1 MLGGQGIAGEIQRKK
16 EAYQGNPQA
25 LQQQYQQSQQL
36 VDLLALQQLKS
47 EKEAA
52 ARQMQMQMQQ
62 NPATIAQQREQEVL
76 GMIKQEQGR
85 KLGDVARRTAG
96 TLGQINRRAQQNV
109 QRTAKQGLP
118 AMGGSQMAAGGIV
131 GFRKGGP
138 PVEEYEHTEEE
149 IQAYIDAQPKI
160 RRGQRGPIK
169 PVSRASAIAA
179 LTEQKKALKKQKR
192 AATPRPQV
200 RGGRTGQ
207 RPAPAPAQTTT
218 TTTPA
223 QAGIAAVTKQPD
235 PNAVAN
241 QAARVQQNMQQY
253 QAQREAQKPPA
264 PVDQTPYGTALAKVL
279 QEGPLDN
286 QLDEN
291 LAVGA
296 KETEFSGK
304 LTGILDS
311 MNVSPE
317 QMALNRAAAIKEA
330 DKLMGR
336 SEGIE
341 TLKQQEKDLAAFDA
355 RYSDPDQLRSQ
366 ALMAGLLSAG
376 SGPLARAGAG
386 MFNAER
392 EQERQLRNMLKSRQ
406 ELGQKR
412 IDFTRLSGAEVL
424 QEAAKVREQDRSD
437 RRAAMTAYGTL
448 SASEQAR
455 LDAES
460 NRLVSIA
467 RGNQDARSASEGR
480 YVDMLT
486 SLAESERRRI
496 DSLEARQ
503 QAGMLD
509 AISATAEIQ
518 EIRSKILETKKEA
531 ETLLLESDPEY
542 PAIVLA
548 IQEAQEDEDPEALA
562 AAKAQL
568 NRLKAK
574 AASDATALGV
584 SELETKLDA
593 LEEAL
598 GTLISPSAPASPST
612 VKASDIVAARR
623 S

>member
-138 PVEEYEHTEEE
+138 PSDPEFTEEE
-149 IQAYIDAQPKI
+149 IQAYIDSLPK
-160 RRGQRGPIK
+160 RRGGQRGRIR

-179 LTEQKKALKKQKR
+179 LRKQK
-192 AATPRPQV
+192 AEKDKQAMLSQV

-218 TTTPA
+218 TTTTPPA

-241 QAARVQQNMQQY
+241 QAARIQQNMQQY

-296 KETEFSGK
+296 KETSLSGK
-304 LTGILDS
+304 AESIADS
-311 MNVSPE
+311 LVRTDE
-317 QMALNRAAAIKEA
+317 QIKARELAAELEA
-330 DKLMGR
+330 DRLTGR

-341 TLKQQEKDLAAFDA
+341 ALKQQERDLEAFDE

-503 QAGMLD
+503 QAGTLD
-509 AISATAEIQ
+509 AITATAELQ
-518 EIRSKILETKKEA
+518 EIRSKILATKKEA

-542 PAIVLA
+542 PAIVQA
-548 IQEAQEDEDPEALA
+548 IQEAQENEDPEDLA
-562 AAKAQL
+562 AAKAAL

-584 SELETKLDA
+584 SELETKLDT

>member
-85 KLGDVARRTAG
+85 KLGDVAKRTAG
-96 TLGQINRRAQQNV
+96 TLDQINKGAQQNM

-118 AMGGSQMAAGGIV
+118 AVGGAQMAAGGIV

-138 PVEEYEHTEEE
+138 PADTEFTEEE
-149 IQAYIDAQPKI
+149 IQAYIDSQPK
-160 RRGQRGPIK
+160 RKGGQRGPIR
-169 PVSRASAIAA
+169 PVSRANAIAA
-179 LTEQKKALKKQKR
+179 LRKQKAEKDR
-192 AATPRPQV
+192 QAMLSQV

-207 RPAPAPAQTTT
+207 RPAPTPAQTTT
-218 TTTPA
+218 TTPA
-223 QAGIAAVTKQPD
+223 PAGIAAVTKQPD

-241 QAARVQQNMQQY
+241 QAAKVQQNMQQY
-253 QAQREAQKPPA
+253 KAQREAQKPPA
-264 PVDQTPYGTALAKVL
+264 PVDQTPYGTALAEVL
-279 QEGPLDN
+279 QEGPKDN
-286 QLDEN
+286 QLKTD
-291 LAVGA
+291 LATGK

-304 LTGILDS
+304 LTGILEGMD
-311 MNVSPE
+311 VSPE
-317 QMALNRAAAIKEA
+317 QMKLNRAAAIKEA

-336 SEGIE
+336 SEGIAELKKQE
-341 TLKQQEKDLAAFDA
+341 TELANFDR

-392 EQERQLRNMLKSRQ
+392 EQERQLRNMLKGRQ

-437 RRAAMTAYGTL
+437 RRAAMTAYSTL
-448 SASEQAR
+448 SASQQAR

-467 RGNQDARSASEGR
+467 RGNQDARSASEAR

-503 QAGMLD
+503 QAGTLD
-509 AISATAEIQ
+509 AITATAEMQ
-518 EIRSKILETKKEA
+518 EIRSKILATKKEA

-542 PAIVLA
+542 PAIVQA
-548 IQEAQEDEDPEALA
+548 IQEAQEDEDTEALT
-562 AAKAQL
+562 AAKAEL

-584 SELETKLDA
+584 SELETKLDT

-598 GTLISPSAPASPST
+598 SGLISPSTSASPPT
-612 VKASDIVAARR
+612 ITASQIKSARP

>member
-1 MLGGQGIAGEIQRKK
+1 MLGDQGIAGEIQRKK

-85 KLGDVARRTAG
+85 NLGDVAKRTAG
-96 TLGQINRRAQQNV
+96 TLDQINKSAQRNV

-118 AMGGSQMAAGGIV
+118 TMGGPQMAAGGIV
-131 GFRKGGP
+131 GFTNGGGVTDDEIDEYLARNP
-138 PVEEYEHTEEE
+138 LEEYLPRKV
-149 IQAYIDAQPKI
+149 IAGRIASAK
-160 RRGQRGPIK
+160 
-169 PVSRASAIAA
+169 RAGTYVGGTRARLTDSAKKKVPAAIAA
-179 LTEQKKALKKQKR
+179 KAKGFPNEPKEEPK
-192 AATPRPQV
+192 
-200 RGGRTGQ
+200 
-207 RPAPAPAQTTT
+207 
-218 TTTPA
+218 
-223 QAGIAAVTKQPD
+223 PD
-235 PNAVAN
+235 P
-241 QAARVQQNMQQY
+241 
-253 QAQREAQKPPA
+253 EPDPEPTE
-264 PVDQTPYGTALAKVL
+264 PVDQTPYGTALAEVL
-279 QEGPLDN
+279 QAGPKDN
-286 QLDEN
+286 QLDPN
-291 LAVGA
+291 LAVG
-296 KETEFSGK
+296 KRETESKGK
-304 LTGILDS
+304 LTGILDG

-317 QMALNRAAAIKEA
+317 QMAANRKAAIDEA
-330 DKLMGR
+330 DTLTGR
-336 SEGIE
+336 SEGIAALKKQE
-341 TLKQQEKDLAAFDA
+341 TELADFDR
-355 RYSDPDQLRSQ
+355 RYSDPDQLQSQ

-392 EQERQLRNMLKSRQ
+392 EQERQLRNMLKGRQ

-437 RRAAMTAYGTL
+437 RRAAMTAYSTL

-467 RGNQDARSASEGR
+467 RGNQDARSASEAR

-503 QAGMLD
+503 QAGTLD
-509 AISATAEIQ
+509 AITATAEMQ
-518 EIRSKILETKKEA
+518 EIRSKILATKKEA
-531 ETLLLESDPEY
+531 ETLLLENDPEY
-542 PAIVLA
+542 PAIVRA
-548 IQEAQEDEDPEALA
+548 IQKAQEDEDDEDLA
-562 AAKAQL
+562 AAKAEL
-568 NRLKAK
+568 SRLKAK

-584 SELETKLDA
+584 SELETKLDT

-598 GTLISPSAPASPST
+598 GGLISPSTSASPPT
-612 VKASDIVAARR
+612 ITASQIKSARP

>member
-96 TLGQINRRAQQNV
+96 TLGQINQRAQQNV

-179 LTEQKKALKKQKR
+179 LTEQKKALKKQRR

-207 RPAPAPAQTTT
+207 RPAPASAQTTT
-218 TTTPA
+218 TPSSA
-223 QAGIAAVTKQPD
+223 PAGIAAVTKQPD

-241 QAARVQQNMQQY
+241 QAAKVQQNMQQY
-253 QAQREAQKPPA
+253 KAQREAQKPPA

-291 LAVGA
+291 LAVGQ
-296 KETEFSGK
+296 KETSLSGK
-304 LTGILDS
+304 AESIADS
-311 MNVSPE
+311 LVRTDE
-317 QMALNRAAAIKEA
+317 QLKAREAAAELEA
-330 DKLMGR
+330 DRLTGR

-341 TLKQQEKDLAAFDA
+341 ALKQQEIELADFDR

-392 EQERQLRNMLKSRQ
+392 EQERQLRNMLKGRQ
-406 ELGQKR
+406 ELRQKR
-412 IDFTRLSGAEVL
+412 IDHTRLTGTQQLEAINKVRAEDRADR
-424 QEAAKVREQDRSD
+424 QAAKQ
-437 RRAAMTAYGTL
+437 AYVDL
-448 SASEQAR
+448 SVSEQAR
-455 LDAES
+455 LDAEA
-460 NRLVSIA
+460 NRRLSVA
-467 RGNQDARSASEGR
+467 RGNQAANSAQEGQ
-480 YVDMLT
+480 YIDMLT

-503 QAGMLD
+503 QAGTLD
-509 AISATAEIQ
+509 AVTAVAEIANIRA
-518 EIRSKILETKKEA
+518 EIRAKKQEA
-531 ETLLLESDPEY
+531 ESKLVEFDSRYT
-542 PAIVLA
+542 AIDQA
-548 IQEAQEDEDPEALA
+548 IREAQEEGDAEELA
-562 AAKAQL
+562 AAMADLNKLKAQ
-568 NRLKAK
+568 
-574 AASDATALGV
+574 AAADAAALGIA
-584 SELETKLDA
+584 ELESKLDA
-593 LEEAL
+593 LEESL
-598 GTLISPSAPASPST
+598 GGLISPSAPASPST
-612 VKASDIVAARR
+612 IKPSEIVAARR

>member
-1 MLGGQGIAGEIQRKK
+1 MLGDQGIAGEIQRKK

-85 KLGDVARRTAG
+85 NLGDVAKRTAG
-96 TLGQINRRAQQNV
+96 TLDQINKSAQQNV

-118 AMGGSQMAAGGIV
+118 TMGGPQMAAGGIV
-131 GFRKGGP
+131 GFTSGGGVTDEEIDEYLKNNP
-138 PVEEYEHTEEE
+138 LEEYLPRSV
-149 IQAYIDAQPKI
+149 IASYIA
-160 RRGQRGPIK
+160 
-169 PVSRASAIAA
+169 
-179 LTEQKKALKKQKR
+179 KAKR
-192 AATPRPQV
+192 AAGT
-200 RGGRTGQ
+200 
-207 RPAPAPAQTTT
+207 APNRRNIKAGAFGTKPKSPTPAQATTT
-218 TTTPA
+218 PPA
-223 QAGIAAVTKQPD
+223 QAGIAAAKKQPPD

-241 QAARVQQNMQQY
+241 QAAKVKRNMQQY
-253 QAQREAQKPPA
+253 EAQREAQKPPA
-264 PVDQTPYGTALAKVL
+264 PVDQTPYGTALAEIL
-279 QEGPLDN
+279 QAGPKDN
-286 QLDEN
+286 QLDES
-291 LAVGA
+291 LATGK

-304 LTGILDS
+304 LTGILEGMD
-311 MNVSPE
+311 VSPE
-317 QMALNRAAAIKEA
+317 QMKLNRAAAIEEA

-341 TLKQQEKDLAAFDA
+341 ALKQQETELADFDR
-355 RYSDPDQLRSQ
+355 RYSDPDQLQSQ

-392 EQERQLRNMLKSRQ
+392 EQERQLRNMLKGRQ

-437 RRAAMTAYGTL
+437 RRAAMTAYSTL

-467 RGNQDARSASEGR
+467 RGNQDARSASEAR

-503 QAGMLD
+503 QAGTLD
-509 AISATAEIQ
+509 AITATAEMQ
-518 EIRSKILETKKEA
+518 EIRSKILATKKEA
-531 ETLLLESDPEY
+531 ETLLLENDPEY
-542 PAIVLA
+542 PAIVRA
-548 IQEAQEDEDPEALA
+548 IQKAQENEDDEDLA
-562 AAKAQL
+562 AAKAEL
-568 NRLKAK
+568 SRLKAK

-584 SELETKLDA
+584 SELETKLDT

-598 GTLISPSAPASPST
+598 GGLISPSTSASPPT
-612 VKASDIVAARR
+612 ITASQIKSARP

>member
-1 MLGGQGIAGEIQRKK
+1 MLGDQGIAGEIQRKK

-85 KLGDVARRTAG
+85 NLGDVAKRTAG
-96 TLGQINRRAQQNV
+96 TLDQINKSAQQNV

-118 AMGGSQMAAGGIV
+118 TMGGPQMAAGGIV
-131 GFRKGGP
+131 GFTSGGGVTDEEIDEYLKNNP
-138 PVEEYEHTEEE
+138 LEEYLPRSV
-149 IQAYIDAQPKI
+149 IASYIA
-160 RRGQRGPIK
+160 
-169 PVSRASAIAA
+169 
-179 LTEQKKALKKQKR
+179 KAKR
-192 AATPRPQV
+192 AAGT
-200 RGGRTGQ
+200 
-207 RPAPAPAQTTT
+207 APNRRNIKAGAFGTKPKSPTPAQATTT
-218 TTTPA
+218 PPA
-223 QAGIAAVTKQPD
+223 QAGIAAAKKQPPD

-241 QAARVQQNMQQY
+241 QAAKVKRNMQQY
-253 QAQREAQKPPA
+253 EAQREAQKPPA
-264 PVDQTPYGTALAKVL
+264 PVDQTPYGTALAEIL
-279 QEGPLDN
+279 QAGPKDN
-286 QLDEN
+286 QLDES
-291 LAVGA
+291 LATGK

-304 LTGILDS
+304 LTGILEGMD
-311 MNVSPE
+311 VSPE
-317 QMALNRAAAIKEA
+317 QMKLNRAAAIEEA

-341 TLKQQEKDLAAFDA
+341 ALKQQETELADFDR
-355 RYSDPDQLRSQ
+355 RYSDPDQLQSQ

-392 EQERQLRNMLKSRQ
+392 EQERQLRNMLKGRQ

-437 RRAAMTAYGTL
+437 RRAAMTAYSTL

-467 RGNQDARSASEGR
+467 RGNQDARSASEAR

-503 QAGMLD
+503 QAGTLD
-509 AISATAEIQ
+509 AITATAEMQ
-518 EIRSKILETKKEA
+518 EIRSKILATKKEA
-531 ETLLLESDPEY
+531 ETLLLENDPEY
-542 PAIVLA
+542 PAIVRA
-548 IQEAQEDEDPEALA
+548 IQEAQENEDDEDLA
-562 AAKAQL
+562 AAKAEL
-568 NRLKAK
+568 SRLKAK

-584 SELETKLDA
+584 SELETKLDT

-598 GTLISPSAPASPST
+598 GGLISPSTSASPPT
-612 VKASDIVAARR
+612 ITASQIKSARP